1 MKLVILDRD
10 GTINEDRDDFEKS
23 ADEWVPVPG
32 ALEAIA
38 RLNHAGW
45 HTVIAS
51 NQSGLARGL
60 FDMAALNAIHARM
73 NRELAEVGGRIDAIF
88 FCPHGPDDGCRCRK
102 PLPGALEAIAK
113 LNHAGWHTVL
123 ATNQSGLGRGL
134 FDMAMLNAMHARMN
148 QMLSRQGGRI
158 DAVFFCPHAPE
169 DQCDCR
175 KPLPGLML
183 QIGERYGVNLKDVPL
198 VGDSLRDL
206 QAGVSVGCKPHFVQ
220 TGKAGRLDS
229 AELAAVQSAVPGT
242 RIHADLGAF
251 VQELLHDERIERG
264 DAAEPDSVFGAL

>member
-10 GTINEDRDDFEKS
+10 GTINEDRDDFVKS

-102 PLPGALEAIAK
+102 PLPGMFETIA
-113 LNHAGWHTVL
+113 
-123 ATNQSGLGRGL
+123 
-134 FDMAMLNAMHARMN
+134 D
-148 QMLSRQGGRI
+148 
-158 DAVFFCPHAPE
+158 
-169 DQCDCR
+169 
-175 KPLPGLML
+175 
-183 QIGERYGVNLKDVPL
+183 RYGIDLSEAHL

-206 QAGVSVGCKPHFVQ
+206 QAGAAVGCKPHFVQ
-220 TGKAGRLDS
+220 TGKAARLDA
-229 AELAAVQSAVPGT
+229 AELAAVQSAVPQAK
-242 RIHADLGAF
+242 IHPDLASF
-251 VQELLHDERIERG
+251 VHDLLHEERLERG
-264 DAAEPDSVFGAL
+264 DAAEPDSVFGVL